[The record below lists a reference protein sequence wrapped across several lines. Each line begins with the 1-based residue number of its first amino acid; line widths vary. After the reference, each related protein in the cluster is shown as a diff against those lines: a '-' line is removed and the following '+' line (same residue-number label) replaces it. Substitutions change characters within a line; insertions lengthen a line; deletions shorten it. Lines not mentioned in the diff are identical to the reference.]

1 MPKADLSLDGDELV
15 LTFGGRL
22 NVPDFAQKL
31 TLLDND
37 MLDTLMR
44 MLSEM
49 SLNTEVMGKC
59 VLKEQLRRS
68 VMPPT
73 TKREM

>member
-1 MPKADLSLDGDELV
+1 MPKADISLDNDELV

-37 MLDTLMR
+37 MLDSLMR
-44 MLSEM
+44 MLAEM
-49 SLNTEVMGKC
+49 SLSTEAMGKC
-59 VLKEQLRRS
+59 VLREQLRRS
-68 VMPPT
+68 VMPSAS
-73 TKREM
+73 KGKH